1 MRKLKIYTIG
11 KKSLVWS
18 GNVKNVYDSNF
29 YFRTMPTLSEKR
41 CKQILNVLY
50 PHFKAECQTLVF
62 EWVDN
67 GYTGTQELYRKGTIL
82 NF

>member
-18 GNVKNVYDSNF
+18 GNVKNVYESSF

-41 CKQILNVLY
+41 CRQILNTLY
-50 PHFKAECQTLVF
+50 PHFKADNEYLVF

-67 GYTGTQELYRKGTIL
+67 GYTGVQMLYRNGTIL